1 MIITQTPLR
10 ISLAGGGTDFPDFFL
25 REGGAVLSMG
35 IDKYVY
41 VIIQQRFD
49 EKIYINYSQKEIVDR
64 VEQIKHELVR
74 EAMRIT
80 GVDRGVE
87 VTTLADVPSEGAGLG
102 SSGSVTVG
110 LLNAFYAYQGMQVP
124 AEQLARE
131 ACRIEVETLGK
142 PIGFQDQYIA
152 AYGNLRFI
160 EFRREGTVA
169 VEKVAVPEARKR
181 RLASNLLLF
190 FTNRTR
196 SATTILSEQ
205 RQAIGG
211 RLAELTRLRDAA
223 VAARQAVLEDGLDA
237 VGDILHRSWQDK
249 KALAPGISDPG
260 IDALYER
267 ACAAGA
273 TGGKL
278 AGAGGGGFLLV
289 YCPRER
295 QNALREA
302 LADLRELPFMMEPDG
317 SKVIFNVRRYEW
329 K

>member
-10 ISLAGGGTDFPDFFL
+10 VSLAGGGTDFPDYFR
-25 REGGAVLSMG
+25 REGGAVLSMA

-64 VEQIKHELVR
+64 VEEIKHELVR
-74 EAMRIT
+74 EAMWIT
-80 GVDRGVE
+80 GVEQGVE
-87 VTTLADVPSEGAGLG
+87 ITTLADVPSEGAGLG
-102 SSGSVTVG
+102 SSSSVTVG

-131 ACRIEVETLGK
+131 ACRIEVEILGK

-160 EFRREGTVA
+160 EFRNDGTVA

-196 SATTILSEQ
+196 SATTILSGQ
-205 RQAIGG
+205 RQGIGD
-211 RLAELTRLRDAA
+211 RLGELGRLRDAA
-223 VAARQAVLEDGLDA
+223 FAARQAVLEDGLDA
-237 VGDILHRSWQDK
+237 VGEILHRSWQVK
-249 KALAPGISDPG
+249 KVLAPGISDPSL
-260 IDALYER
+260 DVLYER

-278 AGAGGGGFLLV
+278 SGAGGGGFLLV

-295 QNALREA
+295 QNALREV

>member
-10 ISLAGGGTDFPDFFL
+10 VSLAGGGTDFPDYFS
-25 REGGAVLSMG
+25 RESGAVLSMA

-64 VEQIKHELVR
+64 VDQIKHELVR

-102 SSGSVTVG
+102 SSSSVTVG

-160 EFRREGTVA
+160 EFRRDGTVA
-169 VEKVAVPEARKR
+169 VEKVAVPESRKR
-181 RLASNLLLF
+181 RLVSNLLLF

-196 SATTILSEQ
+196 SATTILREQ
-205 RQAIGG
+205 RQGIGE

-223 VAARQAVLEDGLDA
+223 FAARQAVLEDGLDA
-237 VGDILHRSWQDK
+237 VGEILHRSWQDK
-249 KALAPGISDPG
+249 KALASGISDPE
-260 IDALYER
+260 IDALYDR

-273 TGGKL
+273 SGGKL

-295 QNALREA
+295 QNALRGA

>member
-10 ISLAGGGTDFPDFFL
+10 VSLAGGGTDFPDYFR
-25 REGGAVLSMG
+25 REGGAVLSMA

-80 GVDRGVE
+80 GVEQGVE
-87 VTTLADVPSEGAGLG
+87 ITTLADVPSEGAGLG
-102 SSGSVTVG
+102 SSSSVTVG

-160 EFRREGTVA
+160 EFRRDATVA
-169 VEKVAVPEARKR
+169 VEKVAVPESRKR

-196 SATTILSEQ
+196 SATTILREQ
-205 RQAIGG
+205 RQGIGE
-211 RLAELTRLRDAA
+211 RLAELGRIREAA
-223 VAARQAVLEDGLDA
+223 FAARQAVLEDGLDA
-237 VGDILHRSWQDK
+237 VGEILHRSWQDK
-249 KALAPGISDPG
+249 KALASGISDPG